1 MSRTRSIARLCPLG
15 RRRLNLVLAAAI
27 ALLTLAG
34 CAAESQL
41 IDQAPDFTADRLHE
55 GGLAVLGVVQVD
67 EVAQVRPALVDALER
82 VLSATRRDIP
92 LVPAARARGALP
104 DSVERIFLLG
114 YQMHGDPDKVLLT
127 QVAREARAA
136 ARFGILARVESAP
149 IRYGSRQVVTGLPG
163 DERRD
168 VQVRVTGRDAHISVR
183 IYDLSTLTQVFSAKY
198 IGSSDVAPMIR
209 PPSEDSL
216 KAVTRTAHVDP
227 GVRVGRPGQEEF
239 PDPPPVAQAAEAS
252 FLLMARDLPGAPP
265 PPPAATAVQKK

>member
-1 MSRTRSIARLCPLG
+1 MSRTRSIARLCPQG
-15 RRRLNLVLAAAI
+15 RLRLNPVLAAVG
-27 ALLTLAG
+27 LLTLAG

-41 IDQAPDFTADRLHE
+41 INQAPDFTAERLHE
-55 GGLAVLGVVQVD
+55 GGLAILGVVQVD

-114 YQMHGDPDKVLLT
+114 YQMHGEPDKVLFT
-127 QVAREARAA
+127 RVAREARAS
-136 ARFGILARVESAP
+136 ARYGILARVESAP
-149 IRYGSRQVVTGLPG
+149 IRFGSRQVVSGLPG

-183 IYDLSTLTQVFSAKY
+183 IYDLSTLAQVFSAKY

-216 KAVTRTAHVDP
+216 KAATRTAHVDP
-227 GVRVGRPGQEEF
+227 GVRVARPWQEEF
-239 PDPPPVAQAAEAS
+239 PDPPPVSQAAEAS

-265 PPPAATAVQKK
+265 ARPPATTPAQKK

>member
-1 MSRTRSIARLCPLG
+1 
-15 RRRLNLVLAAAI
+15 VLA
-27 ALLTLAG
+27 LAG

-41 IDQAPDFTADRLHE
+41 LDQAPDFTADRLRE

-82 VLSATRRDIP
+82 VLSAVRRDIP
-92 LVPAARARGALP
+92 LVPATRARGALP

-114 YQMHGDPDKVLLT
+114 YQMHGEPDRVSLT
-127 QVAREARAA
+127 RVAREARAS
-136 ARFGILARVESAP
+136 ARYGILARVESAP
-149 IRYGSRQVVTGLPG
+149 IRYGSRQVVSGMPG

-183 IYDLSTLTQVFSAKY
+183 IYDLSTLAAVFNAKY

-216 KAVTRTAHVDP
+216 KAVTREATAHVNP
-227 GVRVGRPGQEEF
+227 GVRTAGIGGPEDGF
-239 PDPPPVAQAAEAS
+239 PDAPPVARAAEAS

-265 PPPAATAVQKK
+265 SPPPATTPTKKK